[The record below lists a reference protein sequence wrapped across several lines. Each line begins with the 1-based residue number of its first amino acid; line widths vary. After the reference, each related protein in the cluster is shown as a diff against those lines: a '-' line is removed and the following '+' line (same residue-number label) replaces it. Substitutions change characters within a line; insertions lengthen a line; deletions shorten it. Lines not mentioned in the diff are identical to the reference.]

1 MKNAENFSCGDRLA
15 GVKKRTSMRWILK
28 GNGVGNRDK
37 LVRDCIF
44 KTRDFRH
51 KKGRERIN

>member
-1 MKNAENFSCGDRLA
+1 MKNAENFSYGDRLA
-15 GVKKRTSMRWILK
+15 GVKKRARVRCILK
-28 GNGVGNRDK
+28 GNGVANRGK
-37 LVRDCIF
+37 PIIDCKF

>member
-1 MKNAENFSCGDRLA
+1 MKNAENFSCGDKLA

-28 GNGVGNRDK
+28 GNRVDNRDK
-37 LVRDCIF
+37 LVRDCRF

-51 KKGRERIN
+51 KKGREKIN

>member
-15 GVKKRTSMRWILK
+15 DMKKRTSVRWILK
-28 GNGVGNRDK
+28 GNRVANRGK
-37 LVRDCIF
+37 LVRDCRF

-51 KKGRERIN
+51 KKGREKIN